1 MNNMKLKIGKLY
13 NVSRPIISIPINL
26 SSNIEF
32 LSYKE
37 AKHVLHDQIIMLL
50 SDKIELSWG
59 GHAYKI
65 LTETGDIGYIYENNS
80 VKLVFT
86 AIS

>member
-1 MNNMKLKIGKLY
+1 
-13 NVSRPIISIPINL
+13 
-26 SSNIEF
+26 
-32 LSYKE
+32 
-37 AKHVLHDQIIMLL
+37 MLL